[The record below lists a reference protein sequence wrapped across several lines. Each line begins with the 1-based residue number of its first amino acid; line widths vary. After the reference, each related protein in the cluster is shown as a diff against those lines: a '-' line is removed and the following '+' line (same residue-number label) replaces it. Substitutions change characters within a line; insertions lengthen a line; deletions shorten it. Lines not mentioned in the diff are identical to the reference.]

1 MATLQTGKSFTN
13 GEQITADKLNQ
24 MVNDAQLSDSSVDGS
39 TLTLNAN
46 GAIAVRSQGI
56 KTINLEDFD
65 SSNASDTGVT
75 TIKLADQA
83 VTLAKIAQ
91 TELFN
96 KIYPVGSVYMNW
108 TDNTNPGTLFG
119 VGNWELFSKGRMLVG
134 YDEANAKFNATGK
147 TGGEEEVTLQL
158 SQMPKHDHIRD
169 RNQFN
174 TSNIL
179 LMRRGDGGGTPN
191 GSDTT
196 VGEVSVSGNY
206 GLPEEEGNNQPHE
219 NMPPYFTVY
228 MWRRMQDS

>member
-119 VGNWELFSKGRMLVG
+119 IGEWQLFSKGRMLVG
-134 YDEANAKFNATGK
+134 YDETNTRFDATGK
-147 TGGEEEVTLQL
+147 TGGLEEVLLTAEESGLPLHRHTLPRGDTNFNAG
-158 SQMPKHDHIRD
+158 SG
-169 RNQFN
+169 NTVWGGGSGFN
-174 TSNIL
+174 T
-179 LMRRGDGGGTPN
+179 GYAG
-191 GSDTT
+191 GSDAD
-196 VGEVSVSGNY
+196 EA
-206 GLPEEEGNNQPHE
+206 HE

>member
-56 KTINLEDFD
+56 KTINIEDFD

-108 TDNTNPGTLFG
+108 SDDTNPGTLFG
-119 VGNWELFSKGRMLVG
+119 IGEWQLFSKGRMLVG
-134 YDEANAKFNATGK
+134 YDEANTKFDATGK
-147 TGGEEEVTLQL
+147 TGGTEQETLLL
-158 SQMPKHDHIRD
+158 SQMPKHDHIPN
-169 RNQFN
+169 RNDYDTAN
-174 TSNIL
+174 RM
-179 LMRRGDGGGTPN
+179 LMKRSDGAGSPN
-191 GSDTT
+191 GFDKTP
-196 VGEVSVSGNY
+196 GELSVQYSYNM
-206 GLPEEEGNNQPHE
+206 PEEQGGNQPH
-219 NMPPYFTVY
+219 NNLPPYFTVY
-228 MWRRMQDS
+228 MWRRMPDS

>member
-96 KIYPVGSVYMNW
+96 KIYPVG
-108 TDNTNPGTLFG
+108 
-119 VGNWELFSKGRMLVG
+119 
-134 YDEANAKFNATGK
+134 YDEANTKFNATGK
-147 TGGEEEVTLQL
+147 TGGTEEEQLLL
-158 SQMPKHDHIRD
+158 SQMPKHDHIPN
-169 RNQFN
+169 RNTYN
-174 TSNIL
+174 
-179 LMRRGDGGGTPN
+179 TPN
-191 GSDTT
+191 LLLSRRSDGSGSPNGFDYT
-196 VGEVSVSGNY
+196 VGEVSVQGYY
-206 GLPEEEGNNQPHE
+206 GMPQEEGNNQPH
-219 NMPPYFTVY
+219 NNLPPYFTVY

>member
-134 YDEANAKFNATGK
+134 YDETNTKFDATGK
-147 TGGEEEVTLQL
+147 TGGLEEVAL
-158 SQMPKHDHIRD
+158 SVGQMPERLGSFETVRANIPFANGVFTRSNNN
-169 RNQFN
+169 RGSGN
-174 TSNIL
+174 TQAG
-179 LMRRGDGGGTPN
+179 GDTG
-191 GSDTT
+191 TT
-196 VGEVSVSGNY
+196 VDFDNG
-206 GLPEEEGNNQPHE
+206 GNNEPHP
-219 NMPPYFTVY
+219 NLPPYFTVY
-228 MWRRMQDS
+228 IWRRMQDS

>member
-65 SSNASDTGVT
+65 SSNASGTGVT

-108 TDNTNPGTLFG
+108 TDDTNPGTLFG

-134 YDEANAKFNATGK
+134 YDETNTRFDATGK

-158 SQMPKHDHIRD
+158 SQMPKHDHIPN
-169 RNQFN
+169 RNTFD
-174 TSNIL
+174 TANIL
-179 LMRRGDGGGTPN
+179 LTRASDGSNTPAN
-191 GSDTT
+191 TDTNI
-196 VGEVSVSGNY
+196 GEINLYDQY
-206 GLPEEEGNNQPHE
+206 GIPDEEGGDQPHE

>member
-96 KIYPVGSVYMNW
+96 KIYP
-108 TDNTNPGTLFG
+108 
-119 VGNWELFSKGRMLVG
+119 
-134 YDEANAKFNATGK
+134 A
-147 TGGEEEVTLQL
+147 
-158 SQMPKHDHIRD
+158 
-169 RNQFN
+169 
-174 TSNIL
+174 
-179 LMRRGDGGGTPN
+179 
-191 GSDTT
+191 
-196 VGEVSVSGNY
+196 
-206 GLPEEEGNNQPHE
+206 
-219 NMPPYFTVY
+219 
-228 MWRRMQDS
+228 

>member
-108 TDNTNPGTLFG
+108 TDDTNPGTLFG

-134 YDEANAKFNATGK
+134 YDESNTRFDATGK
-147 TGGEEEVTLQL
+147 TGGLEEVAL
-158 SQMPKHDHIRD
+158 SVAQMPKIEGRFETIRANIPFANGVFATANNSRGVGNSTIGGD
-169 RNQFN
+169 SGSTVSFNNGGLNQAH
-174 TSNIL
+174 
-179 LMRRGDGGGTPN
+179 PN
-191 GSDTT
+191 
-196 VGEVSVSGNY
+196 
-206 GLPEEEGNNQPHE
+206 L
-219 NMPPYFTVY
+219 PPYFTVY